1 MPLWTHQSPIKTNTT
16 MTEITILR
24 NGKIVYHS
32 IEPLKMT
39 ETQIKQDFENYG
51 VKTDGCTVLIQYS

>member
-1 MPLWTHQSPIKTNTT
+1 

-32 IEPLKMT
+32 IEPRKMT
-39 ETQIKQDFENYG
+39 ETQIKQDFKNYG
-51 VKTDGCTVLIQYS
+51 VQTDGCTVLIQYNDVQR

>member
-1 MPLWTHQSPIKTNTT
+1 
-16 MTEITILR
+16 
-24 NGKIVYHS
+24 
-32 IEPLKMT
+32 MT